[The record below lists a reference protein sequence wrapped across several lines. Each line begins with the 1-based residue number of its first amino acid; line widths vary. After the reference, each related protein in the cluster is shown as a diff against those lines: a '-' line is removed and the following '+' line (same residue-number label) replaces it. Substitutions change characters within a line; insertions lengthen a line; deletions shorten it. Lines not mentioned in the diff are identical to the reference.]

1 MDTDYSLLAEAT
13 SALDAQS
20 EKSVQM
26 ALDNASKGRQVLA
39 IVPSDFI
46 LS

>member
-1 MDTDYSLLAEAT
+1 VDRQGTADDLLIVTAEAT

-26 ALDNASKGRQVLA
+26 ALDNASKGR
-39 IVPSDFI
+39 
-46 LS
+46 